1 MQNAPLSMALWGKFC
16 INMDYK
22 PLKVQELHF
31 LIPLHHIIIHN
42 RVFCYTPFALHTSK
56 RITIMPFL

>member
-42 RVFCYTPFALHTSK
+42 RVFCKWWGLTNAVDLQS
-56 RITIMPFL
+56 LC